1 MMRKRWGCFLLCAGL
16 LIGTIPV
23 SYAADVQQQAETT
36 QDEKSGTCGE
46 HLTWTLDDNGTLT
59 VSGTGRMEHFF
70 TGWSDYAQEIK
81 KVILPEGL
89 TSIGESAFSNCVNLK
104 EISIP
109 ESVVQIEYYAFR
121 NTALTADSA
130 NWENG
135 ICYIDGWAV
144 EVKKDL
150 ENCVLGGN
158 TRGIQMG
165 VFDNCKELRT
175 VTVLD
180 GARAQIPEELFQRSE
195 NLESVRLSSGITK
208 IGNHAFS
215 ECKNLKEVIL
225 PEGIACIDDYA
236 FYGCTGLTEVV
247 IPGSVREF
255 GYSIFKNCSALNRV
269 TLPNNLEEIPS
280 AIFSGCT
287 ALQNIDIPSSV
298 KTIEQYAFKGSG
310 LLEIDIPEGVS
321 KIGGNAFRSCN
332 NLRQFSMPD
341 SVTILGENVF
351 TECAMLEDVELSS
364 NIENIALYMF
374 SYCKNLKH
382 LDIPEGVSNI
392 DLEAFRG
399 SGLVEISFPS
409 TLKRINSY
417 AFEDCKD
424 LKNIYYYGTES
435 MFDNIQISEEGNAP
449 LLNADVYI
457 MMPFVDVPMSQYYAY
472 PVMWAVAN
480 DITSGVD
487 ATHFAPN
494 KSCTRAEIVTFLWN
508 AAGRPSVNTNNPFK
522 DVKKSDWYYQAV
534 QWAVSENITAGVKRD
549 EFAPSKTCTRAE
561 VMTFLWNAEGQPT
574 AQIKSPFKDVNT
586 SDWFYQP
593 VCWAVSESI
602 TAGTSP
608 TTFGSKDACTRAHV
622 VTFLHNYLDA

>member
-46 HLTWTLDDNGTLT
+46 HLTWTLDNNGTLT
-59 VSGTGRMEHFF
+59 VSGTGRMAHFF

-109 ESVVQIEYYAFR
+109 DSVVQIEYYAFR

-130 NWENG
+130 NWENS

-165 VFDNCKELRT
+165 IFDNRKELRT

-208 IGNHAFS
+208 IGNYAFS

-225 PEGIACIDDYA
+225 PEGITCIDDYA

-247 IPGSVREF
+247 IPESVREF
-255 GYSIFKNCSALNRV
+255 GYSIFEGCSALSRV

-341 SVTILGENVF
+341 SVTILGENIF
-351 TECAMLEDVELSS
+351 TECAILEDVELSS

-409 TLKRINSY
+409 TLKRINSH

-457 MMPFVDVPMSQYYAY
+457 MMPFVDVPMSQYYTY

-508 AAGRPSVNTNNPFK
+508 AAGKPSVNTNNPFK

-534 QWAVSENITAGVKRD
+534 QWAVSENITAGVKKD
-549 EFAPSKTCTRAE
+549 EFAPNKTCTRAE
-561 VMTFLWNAEGQPT
+561 AMTFLWNAEGKPEVNT
-574 AQIKSPFKDVNT
+574 KNPFKDVYT

-593 VCWAVSESI
+593 ICWAVSESI
-602 TAGTSP
+602 TSGTSP
-608 TTFGSKDACTRAHV
+608 TTFSPRDACTRAHV

>member
-1 MMRKRWGCFLLCAGL
+1 MMRKRWGCFLLCTGL

-46 HLTWTLDDNGTLT
+46 HLTWTLDNNGTLT
-59 VSGTGRMEHFF
+59 VSGTGRMAHFF

-109 ESVVQIEYYAFR
+109 DSVVQIEYYAFR

-130 NWENG
+130 NWENS

-165 VFDNCKELRT
+165 IFDNRKELRT

-208 IGNHAFS
+208 IGNYAFS

-225 PEGIACIDDYA
+225 PEGITCIDDYA

-247 IPGSVREF
+247 IPESVREF
-255 GYSIFKNCSALNRV
+255 GYSIFEGCSALSRV
-269 TLPNNLEEIPS
+269 TLPNNLKEIPS
-280 AIFSGCT
+280 AMFSGCT

-351 TECAMLEDVELSS
+351 KECEILEDVELSS

-409 TLKRINSY
+409 TLKRINSH

-457 MMPFVDVPMSQYYAY
+457 MMPFVDVPMSQYYTY

-508 AAGRPSVNTNNPFK
+508 AAGKPSVNTNNPFK

-534 QWAVSENITAGVKRD
+534 QWAVSENITAGVKKD
-549 EFAPSKTCTRAE
+549 EFAPNKTCTRAE
-561 VMTFLWNAEGQPT
+561 AMTFLWNAEGKPEVNT
-574 AQIKSPFKDVNT
+574 KNPFKDVYT

-593 VCWAVSESI
+593 ICWAVSESI
-602 TAGTSP
+602 TSGTSP
-608 TTFGSKDACTRAHV
+608 TTFSPRDACTRAHV
-622 VTFLHNYLDA
+622 ITFLHNYLDA

>member
-46 HLTWTLDDNGTLT
+46 NATWELSEDGVLTIK
-59 VSGTGRMEHFF
+59 GTGAVIKGSWNNEDVKKIIISEGITEIGDRALGFTVNATEVSIPNSMEKISYSAFEGSNLLQNESNWENGVYYCDRWVLDSQEDITTCVLRDDTRGMQDSAFRSCTKLQSIVIPDTIHYIGEMTFNYCINLSSVSLPKDLKIIGVDAF
-70 TGWSDYAQEIK
+70 SSCKALSKLTIPEGVSCIEDYAFERSGLEKINIPNSVTTFGYSVFDGCEQLKDVKWSNQITTIPYHTFHGASSLEYFKI
-81 KVILPEGL
+81 PENII
-89 TSIGESAFSNCVNLK
+89 SIGNDAFSNTNLK
-104 EISIP
+104 EIDIP
-109 ESVVQIEYYAFR
+109 ESVTSIGDQAFACDPLR
-121 NTALTADSA
+121 KVTMSDNVTEIGMSAFLGSALEDIKLSA
-130 NWENG
+130 SLTS
-135 ICYIDGWAV
+135 ISDF
-144 EVKKDL
+144 
-150 ENCVLGGN
+150 
-158 TRGIQMG
+158 M
-165 VFDNCKELRT
+165 
-175 VTVLD
+175 
-180 GARAQIPEELFQRSE
+180 FQ
-195 NLESVRLSSGITK
+195 
-208 IGNHAFS
+208 
-215 ECKNLKEVIL
+215 ECKNLK
-225 PEGIACIDDYA
+225 
-236 FYGCTGLTEVV
+236 
-247 IPGSVREF
+247 S
-255 GYSIFKNCSALNRV
+255 
-269 TLPNNLEEIPS
+269 
-280 AIFSGCT
+280 
-287 ALQNIDIPSSV
+287 
-298 KTIEQYAFKGSG
+298 
-310 LLEIDIPEGVS
+310 IDIPEGVTS
-321 KIGGNAFRSCN
+321 IDYRSFASSGVVDCN
-332 NLRQFSMPD
+332 
-341 SVTILGENVF
+341 
-351 TECAMLEDVELSS
+351 
-364 NIENIALYMF
+364 
-374 SYCKNLKH
+374 
-382 LDIPEGVSNI
+382 
-392 DLEAFRG
+392 
-399 SGLVEISFPS
+399 FPS
-409 TLKRINSY
+409 TLRQISEG
-417 AFEDCKD
+417 AFIGCQN